1 MSKSCWSISWDHQY
15 RVYAVYLRMTFGGDL
30 ELLSCC
36 CDTSG
41 QRTLGDRLNSIL
53 EKIQVGEE
61 DYLVLGGYM
70 PECVIVERYFPP
82 LEGRELEEA
91 ITFSSES
98 CFPVARKK
106 LKFTYNVLEKRRDG
120 QQRVR
125 IMAVLDKQLDKIFW
139 EMRKANVKADMLWHP
154 FMAIGTELDNQEIF
168 LPFIEPDCILEPA
181 GGDGLRRVTIVAG
194 YASAPPLTHLADLA
208 PRLKLKDCEQ
218 PISGAYPSAVL
229 LGAAMLRNSGRKNW
243 RKPLLPPDLH
253 RQRFRRFRH
262 NILYMSVVCFMLL
275 IALIGKIWYQE
286 RDMIVET
293 NARILET
300 QTMLE
305 KVAKERETMARRQAV
320 LQKFCENLNS
330 DREALNF
337 LFRLTSLL
345 PDNMY
350 VTSFAS
356 TGNRIS
362 ATIIYTGERIALFE
376 RLATLQGYRLAEDTK
391 TTQNADNKSS
401 TAQVVWNKDTDLK

>member
-41 QRTLGDRLNSIL
+41 QRTLGDRLTSIL

-125 IMAVLDKQLDKIFW
+125 IMAVLDKQLDKIFR

-181 GGDGLRRVTIVAG
+181 GEDGLRRVTIVAG

-253 RQRFRRFRH
+253 RQRFRRFRPRYL
-262 NILYMSVVCFMLL
+262 NRPCRDVYRFVVIAAWGRDFRNGVFALRLRRPDQRGDQRARRVGFISAAFAASVGLDIGGEEGDAGLSARYGNFISVYRGGGVSSRFCVDFVQSVVRAFV
-275 IALIGKIWYQE
+275 G
-286 RDMIVET
+286 
-293 NARILET
+293 
-300 QTMLE
+300 
-305 KVAKERETMARRQAV
+305 RRAGM
-320 LQKFCENLNS
+320 
-330 DREALNF
+330 R
-337 LFRLTSLL
+337 
-345 PDNMY
+345 
-350 VTSFAS
+350 
-356 TGNRIS
+356 
-362 ATIIYTGERIALFE
+362 
-376 RLATLQGYRLAEDTK
+376 AEF
-391 TTQNADNKSS
+391 
-401 TAQVVWNKDTDLK
+401 

>member
-41 QRTLGDRLNSIL
+41 QRTLGDRLTSIL

-125 IMAVLDKQLDKIFW
+125 IMAALDKQLDKIFR
-139 EMRKANVKADMLWHP
+139 EMRKAIDSVIWLLATILY
-154 FMAIGTELDNQEIF
+154 FVISFGTMAWYITWVIWLIAPCVQ
-168 LPFIEPDCILEPA
+168 
-181 GGDGLRRVTIVAG
+181 TIV
-194 YASAPPLTHLADLA
+194 HLVM
-208 PRLKLKDCEQ
+208 E
-218 PISGAYPSAVL
+218 
-229 LGAAMLRNSGRKNW
+229 
-243 RKPLLPPDLH
+243 
-253 RQRFRRFRH
+253 
-262 NILYMSVVCFMLL
+262 
-275 IALIGKIWYQE
+275 QE
-286 RDMIVET
+286 R
-293 NARILET
+293 
-300 QTMLE
+300 
-305 KVAKERETMARRQAV
+305 K
-320 LQKFCENLNS
+320 
-330 DREALNF
+330 
-337 LFRLTSLL
+337 
-345 PDNMY
+345 
-350 VTSFAS
+350 
-356 TGNRIS
+356 
-362 ATIIYTGERIALFE
+362 
-376 RLATLQGYRLAEDTK
+376 
-391 TTQNADNKSS
+391 
-401 TAQVVWNKDTDLK
+401 